1 MAEEPSIE
9 RLIALARGR
18 LSTDEAAALRAW
30 IASNAEWRDAAETVA
45 RTIEVLDVDAGDPL
59 PVEAIARAKS
69 LGKRLTNLRPASL
82 AERVGET
89 ITRLVRD
96 TRLDAG
102 LAGLRGTAGFACT
115 FAAGNDELEIECTE
129 DRSGRF
135 RLAGQVSGDE
145 WQSIAFAAS
154 EGGPIVSGEID
165 ADGMFVAIVAPGS
178 YLVTIRG
185 RDGRS
190 ITIEELEIP

>member
-18 LSTDEAAALRAW
+18 LSTDEAATLRAE
-30 IASNAEWRDAAETVA
+30 ILRRAEWRDAAETVA
-45 RTIEVLDVDAGDPL
+45 RTIEVLDADAGDPL
-59 PVEAIARAKS
+59 PAEAIARAKS
-69 LGKRLTNLRPASL
+69 LGKRLTSLRPASP
-82 AERVGET
+82 AERIAET
-89 ITRLVRD
+89 VARLVRD

-115 FAAGNDELEIECTE
+115 FAAGNDDLEIECTE

-135 RLAGQVSGDE
+135 RLAGQVSGDG
-145 WQSIAFAAS
+145 WRSIAFAAAK
-154 EGGPIVSGEID
+154 GGPTVSGEID
-165 ADGMFVAIVAPGS
+165 ADGMFAAIVAPGS
-178 YLVTIRG
+178 YVVTIRG